1 MTRRSTDHAFTLIE
15 LLVVIAIIA
24 LLIGIL
30 LPALSSARNT
40 ARTAICQSNMRQLG
54 IGAGNYASTFDDT
67 IPSFSWKGGGA
78 ALPSKY
84 ADLQLEDTH
93 DRLATAFQA
102 IDIIRT
108 RTGHDTVPR
117 GSTQNPW
124 FAHLWF
130 THLTFLDFMSGSAQ
144 EASAACPEDAVQTER
159 SQTPVAEFA
168 PSLIR
173 RKFESSYE
181 TATVAYSVDVATG
194 TKVPFDQNGLS
205 WVAWSNN
212 AEYANF
218 LTLRR
223 YTEVSFPS
231 GKAHMF
237 DSYDRHF
244 SGDRVSAGSGE
255 GYFFFNDD
263 ARQPVLA
270 FDASVTVRSTSESNP
285 GFRPKSPASPEPTT
299 IRNIIP
305 GAGFREYT
313 GYYRWTRGGLRGIDF
328 GGSEINTGQPRDASP

>member
-1 MTRRSTDHAFTLIE
+1 MTQRRTVRAFTLIE

-24 LLIGIL
+24 LLLGIL

-40 ARTAICQSNMRQLG
+40 ARTAVCQSNMRQLG
-54 IGAGNYASTFDDT
+54 IGASNYASTFDDSV
-67 IPSFSWKGGGA
+67 PSFSWKGGDA
-78 ALPSKY
+78 LLPSKY
-84 ADLQLEDTH
+84 ADLRDGNSN

-130 THLTFLDFMSGSAQ
+130 THLTFLDFLSGSAQ
-144 EASAACPEDAVQTER
+144 DSSAACPEDAVQTER
-159 SQTPVAEFA
+159 SQTPVAEFT

-181 TATVAYSVDVATG
+181 TTTVAYSVDVPTG
-194 TKVPFDQNGLS
+194 NKIPFDQNGSS
-205 WVAWSNN
+205 WVAWSNG
-212 AEYANF
+212 ADYANY
-218 LTLRR
+218 LTRRR
-223 YTEVSFPS
+223 YTEVVFPS

-244 SGDRVSAGSGE
+244 SGSKTSSESGE
-255 GYFFFNDD
+255 GYLFFNDD

-270 FDASVTVRSTSESNP
+270 FDASVTVRDTSESNP
-285 GFRPKSPASPEPTT
+285 GFRPMNPTSPEPTT

-305 GAGFREYT
+305 GVGSREYT

-328 GGSEINTGQPRDASP
+328 GGSEINTGQPRDAAP